1 MLVRLMKPVASRL
14 RGRKAMS
21 NKGIKQKPSHAQIER
36 WLKSQEVRLGIAN
49 AGIQAIKP
57 TVTKTTIRVILV
69 ESESAR
75 LSRAH
80 QGADATISPGDL
92 RYDMPP
98 LSDMLPGILKTEDTP
113 RRAKSKGVN
122 DSFSPSRRAGMVK
135 GWGGETPPHA
145 GMAATRKSGS
155 ASRVRRIPQN
165 DGTMNKPSS
174 VDEIFDVG
182 MDHLRRDLTRDGC
195 PEFVIAK
202 TVARQRR
209 DFEWSK
215 RALQKVLQAAD

>member
-1 MLVRLMKPVASRL
+1 
-14 RGRKAMS
+14 MS

-92 RYDMPP
+92 RYALPP
-98 LSDMLPGILKTEDTP
+98 LSDMLKTP
-113 RRAKSKGVN
+113 RRAKSKGG
-122 DSFSPSRRAGMVK
+122 AGLPQARHHYCRQFAVRGK
-135 GWGGETPPHA
+135 LVSVLLC
-145 GMAATRKSGS
+145 RS
-155 ASRVRRIPQN
+155 A
-165 DGTMNKPSS
+165 
-174 VDEIFDVG
+174 
-182 MDHLRRDLTRDGC
+182 
-195 PEFVIAK
+195 
-202 TVARQRR
+202 
-209 DFEWSK
+209 
-215 RALQKVLQAAD
+215 